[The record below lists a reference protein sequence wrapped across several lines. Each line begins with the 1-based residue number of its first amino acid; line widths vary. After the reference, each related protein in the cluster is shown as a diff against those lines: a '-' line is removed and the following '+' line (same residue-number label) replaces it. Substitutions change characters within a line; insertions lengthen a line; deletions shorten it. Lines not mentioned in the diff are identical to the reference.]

1 MTQSNVIPLNKHLMN
16 LGLKIAKEGVFNDM
30 SPGYQAAVDEYDKAV
45 SDVVS
50 TAGLDDDS
58 DLYCKNPWLV
68 NEFGGLSDSHSEL
81 AALVVR
87 AAVTALDSEAQ
98 ANVLH
103 LALLIADDKV
113 VKNLIWSVG
122 LDRNAVGAIHT
133 KKGLYS
139 YVQHRCSDVDELEAR
154 LNYSIDLLC
163 ELGVFVKA
171 GDCYKV
177 QAVFVKHPRTS
188 AVLLNALAMAYQ
200 MPYAYAI
207 PIPRFLKIKAGA
219 ELIDLVECY
228 KLDYFADELGLTEE
242 IERRAEAAKNA

>member
-1 MTQSNVIPLNKHLMN
+1 MTQSNVISLNKHLMN
-16 LGLKIAKEGVFNDM
+16 LGLKIAQEGVFNDM

-50 TAGLDDDS
+50 TAGLDDS
-58 DLYCKNPWLV
+58 DDLSCANPWLV
-68 NEFGGLSDSHSEL
+68 NEFGGLCDSNSEL

-113 VKNLIWSVG
+113 VRSLLWSVG
-122 LDRNAVGAIHT
+122 LDRNAIGAIHT

-139 YVQHRCSDVDELEAR
+139 YIQHRCNDVDELETR
-154 LNYSIDLLC
+154 FNYSIDLLC
-163 ELGVFVKA
+163 ELHVLVKE
-171 GDCYKV
+171 DDSYKV
-177 QAVFVKHPRTS
+177 QAVLVKHPRTI

-200 MPYAYAI
+200 TPYAYAI
-207 PIPRFLKIKAGA
+207 PIPRFFKIEADA
-219 ELIDLVECY
+219 DLINLVECY
-228 KLDYFADELGLTEE
+228 RLDYFADELGLTEE
-242 IERRAEAAKNA
+242 IKRRAEDAKNA